1 MVRSRQPVIRV
12 VTTKPHY
19 YAAFQGN
26 VLARKLRSVTG
37 CTSGTSSRVV
47 SCEFD
52 RRSVARP
59 RVEDC
64 ELRDI
69 WNAP

>member
-12 VTTKPHY
+12 VTTKPH

-59 RVEDC
+59 RVEGC
-64 ELRDI
+64 ELRET